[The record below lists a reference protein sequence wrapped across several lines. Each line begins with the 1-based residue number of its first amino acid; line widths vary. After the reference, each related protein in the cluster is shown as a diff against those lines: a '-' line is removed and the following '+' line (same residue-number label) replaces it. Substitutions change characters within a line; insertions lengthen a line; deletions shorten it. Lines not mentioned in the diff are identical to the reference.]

1 MPRWIHLLIRFPVI
15 PPRRINEESI
25 RNLTEPAAKFLVLM
39 ERIGSQ
45 KEQQQQPL

>member
-15 PPRRINEESI
+15 PPWRINGESI
-25 RNLTEPAAKFLVLM
+25 RSVTEPAPRFLVLM

-45 KEQQQQPL
+45 KEQQ